1 MRVAKKSGLPPSTP
15 NQGLH
20 ISSGGTGHQHFS
32 LPQLQVEKA
41 KFLVG
46 VLQKP
51 VLRFISP
58 AGPEEFTLQALGP
71 EQRVRV
77 FNTRT
82 GMIKR
87 VCGFAG
93 AGQFK
98 DQDKGDKLQL
108 LVLWVPTCW
117 DLRDP
122 DFARSKL
129 SYRGRS
135 SRRLCKILAFP
146 LQAYHGAET
155 QQGRLRGLGPQ
166 PLTPAHSWAT
176 GSKEETRWGL
186 PPKLKNCSAEM
197 RSMRKEGSLK
207 CSQKNWIYLKQN
219 VRKFTPKGTLENNS
233 PSLLR
238 TIS

>member
-1 MRVAKKSGLPPSTP
+1 MRTASLWHFNCNLHSPSPLPLSLTEASLHMRVAKKSGLPDPSTP

-108 LVLWVPTCW
+108 LVL
-117 DLRDP
+117 
-122 DFARSKL
+122 
-129 SYRGRS
+129 
-135 SRRLCKILAFP
+135 
-146 LQAYHGAET
+146 
-155 QQGRLRGLGPQ
+155 
-166 PLTPAHSWAT
+166 
-176 GSKEETRWGL
+176 
-186 PPKLKNCSAEM
+186 
-197 RSMRKEGSLK
+197 
-207 CSQKNWIYLKQN
+207 
-219 VRKFTPKGTLENNS
+219 
-233 PSLLR
+233 
-238 TIS
+238 